1 MEMQPHIL
9 LKKLAWQ
16 IKMLRSIEEAPVRKS
31 HQRTLE
37 LWIYAILPCM
47 LLLVE
52 LNMEA
57 QSSDVASQLIPQLN
71 YKLDVNALNSCHP
84 GEKEDSSTS
93 RKVPTR
99 RQSGFWLYSKGIQG
113 IFYPPLALSSKEGR
127 FLYFQESS
135 YKKTKPTRR
144 QSGFWLHS

>member
-1 MEMQPHIL
+1 MQPHIL

-52 LNMEA
+52 L
-57 QSSDVASQLIPQLN
+57 
-71 YKLDVNALNSCHP
+71 
-84 GEKEDSSTS
+84 
-93 RKVPTR
+93 VPFDGAERMRTLKHNLQMLR
-99 RQSGFWLYSKGIQG
+99 
-113 IFYPPLALSSKEGR
+113 
-127 FLYFQESS
+127 
-135 YKKTKPTRR
+135 
-144 QSGFWLHS
+144 HN

>member
-52 LNMEA
+52 L
-57 QSSDVASQLIPQLN
+57 
-71 YKLDVNALNSCHP
+71 
-84 GEKEDSSTS
+84 
-93 RKVPTR
+93 VPFDGAER
-99 RQSGFWLYSKGIQG
+99 M
-113 IFYPPLALSSKEGR
+113 R
-127 FLYFQESS
+127 FLHFQESS
-135 YKKTKPTRR
+135 YKKTKRLLALLQGNPRHLLSPSCTIIQRR
-144 QSGFWLHS
+144 KIPLLPGKFLQEDKAYKKTKRLLAPLLGNPRLLFKTPSI